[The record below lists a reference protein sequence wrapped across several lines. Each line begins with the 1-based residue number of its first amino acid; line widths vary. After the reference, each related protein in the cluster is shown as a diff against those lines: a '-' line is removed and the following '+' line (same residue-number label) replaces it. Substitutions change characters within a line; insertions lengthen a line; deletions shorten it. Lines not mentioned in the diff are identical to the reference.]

1 VAFRLPF
8 PSSLL
13 PFSFALF
20 PFLLLCTLNSAGY
33 RYGAS
38 DLAFY
43 IPAALE
49 KLDPALFPRDGAL
62 IASQARLTMIDEVI
76 AGLARVTGLSLPPLF
91 AALYVLTLSLLLAG
105 AWLIADRVYRSPW
118 TTTALAAALT
128 LRHAIARSGTNTL
141 EGYFHPRQL
150 AFSLGTLAIAAV
162 LRQRTPVAGVLVL
175 AAGLLHPTT
184 ALWFGIWIA
193 VATYLNQPPWRRP
206 ILAAS
211 AAAIAA
217 GTWVLLAGPLAG
229 RLVIMDPAWLA
240 TLETKDYLFPL
251 EWPLYAWL
259 LNLAYAP
266 LILWIFRR
274 RRDAGVLVDA
284 ERGVVW
290 GCLSLVLI
298 FAIAL
303 PLNAAHLAIV
313 VQLQTPR
320 VFWMLDFWATVYAVW
335 ALAESASL
343 SVRRR
348 RIAITVIA
356 AFSITRSA
364 YIKFVKFPERPIAEI
379 GIPDTDW
386 GRVMAWVRTTP
397 RDSGWIAHPSH
408 ASLYGTS
415 LRVAGRRDV
424 LVEGVK
430 DAAIGMYERDVAMR
444 THDRLAE
451 IDPFDRITPDR
462 ARALGARYGLE
473 YLVTAQSL
481 DLPLAYADGALRV
494 YRLR

>member
-1 VAFRLPF
+1 MAFRLPF
-8 PSSLL
+8 PFPVFFFL
-13 PFSFALF
+13 FA
-20 PFLLLCTLNSAGY
+20 FLLLCTLNSAGY

-76 AGLARVTGLSLPPLF
+76 AGLARVTRLSLPPLF
-91 AALYVLTLSLLLAG
+91 AALYALTLSLLFAG
-105 AWLIADRVYRSPW
+105 AWLVAARVYRSPG
-118 TTTALAAALT
+118 TTAALLAALT

-162 LRQRTPVAGVLVL
+162 LRRRTAVAGVLVL

-184 ALWFGIWIA
+184 ALWFAVWIA
-193 VATYLNQPPWRRP
+193 VATYINEPRLRP
-206 ILAAS
+206 AIVAAS
-211 AAAIAA
+211 AAATAVGVWA
-217 GTWVLLAGPLAG
+217 LLAGPLAG
-229 RLVIMDPAWLA
+229 RLVIMDSAWLA

-259 LNLAYAP
+259 LNLGYAP

-284 ERGVVW
+284 ERGVMW
-290 GCLSLVLI
+290 GCVALVLI

-335 ALAESASL
+335 ALAEGATLSA
-343 SVRRR
+343 RRSR
-348 RIAITVIA
+348 MAVAVIA
-356 AFSITRSA
+356 AFSMTRSA

-379 GIPDTDW
+379 GIADTDW
-386 GRVMAWVRTTP
+386 GRVMAWARTTP

-415 LRVAGRRDV
+415 LRVAGERDV

-444 THDRLAE
+444 THDRLAD
-451 IDPFDRITPDR
+451 IDPFDRITPER
-462 ARALGARYGLE
+462 ARALGVRYGLE

-481 DLPLAYADGALRV
+481 DLPLAFADGSLRV